1 MRAECKHLQPEVKPF
16 AATTLTFESFDSS
29 LIMSVMNL
37 FTRIPR
43 LVALLT
49 LIVAYMSPL
58 SAQINEDDPLRTAR
72 KLIQE
77 EEILLT
83 YTEISSNSSSTAS
96 IHGRGYN
103 PNAAGTAL
111 PLIRSTI
118 SNNVAGNIPV
128 LNGATATVAGNF
140 LGDDIGE
147 GVARAFIGKNGS
159 SNGVYFM
166 IEFFE
171 IFDNTTSHLA
181 ANTDVFYVGDVFT
194 PGTGKQQPD
203 VDLVAGNFDTDP
215 QEELAVIYTASDN
228 SVKAVIYDIAID
240 QLVGSYITVLP
251 TEKARVYAG
260 PTEYSSK
267 VMKGIAGAEVDINSD
282 GIDELAVIINQSG
295 GNSIRF
301 TVFERKATGTFDIR
315 GNPITLF
322 TLNTACSPGSSFN
335 HSNLSL
341 DIASGEMNDQL
352 PGEELVVVAHFGLT
366 GGVGS
371 AGNNQGLY
379 VFPLGSVIYP
389 NTGYQSFYTTW
400 CQGGSPFYFTSDE
413 FLMSDEEI
421 AIDVETG
428 DLDGDLDAEVVV
440 GTSSKVFIFD
450 AQTNNSADG
459 VKYMTFNQLS
469 TFGLTSAYT
478 NNQIGGEARFADD
491 FLDVGNIDALT
502 GNFGS
507 EFRAEILI
515 GKNFPLISDPI
526 NQDLSQKFELTV
538 YGFNET
544 GGQGSVDFSNAV
556 IRKQETNIVPVTN
569 GQKTRHFSAIF
580 ADVDGGSVRLG
591 TPTRTD
597 ISEVLNPSIILNAP
611 PTHFDVLGN
620 TSYDVSNLYATGEP
634 TPDATVDHYYSNY
647 EQINSQ
653 TSSFSTSFTADW
665 AVSAEVKAGLDL
677 SGFSLGARM
686 KQTYGERFSSIYE
699 SETEQ
704 TIVQSRTAFT
714 DDELLAY
721 LVDYAVYEYPVYRQG
736 EVEEYSHVVVV
747 LPTDIKETFIGARN
761 PIHSYRP
768 AHQHGN
774 LFSYPTD
781 VSELDVFPTANAIY
795 TDQLKSQSINKTSGF
810 NTTFSVTQSD
820 ATSQMVETEIT
831 TETMVGANAGGAF
844 KGVGLSVDVEGNY
857 NTSAIQNSSLKYRQE
872 VTMSCYLGQGEQ
884 ATIPGDYPYT
894 ITPLVYWG
902 AEGALIL
909 DYLVDI
915 NKFEFWQNNYNSYD
929 PAFLLLNP
937 HKVEKGIEADSTY
950 NSSDR
955 FRTRDIYFSS
965 RPTPGDT
972 VEIFAKV
979 FNYGFIEIPTNTV
992 DVAFYYNDPTG
1003 LDTLVHIA
1011 TERISFGF
1019 QGRDDGLGQ
1028 NLISTSWAI
1037 PGDLGPD
1044 TKVVAII
1051 DPDNT
1056 LTAEIH
1062 DYPNGNGVS
1071 NNIGWTCAFVPN
1083 CTVPTTQNMF
1093 FPDGVTTIEEFS
1105 TTTVAAFPNPFDH
1118 ILQLEMNLESADEL
1132 TIEVFTLQGQR
1143 VFTQTGM
1150 TYPRGNHRL
1159 SIATDSW
1166 AEGLY
1171 FYQVSGQTGQTMGK
1185 VVLRR

>member
-1 MRAECKHLQPEVKPF
+1 
-16 AATTLTFESFDSS
+16 
-29 LIMSVMNL
+29 MNL
-37 FTRIPR
+37 FTRIPILAILLFG
-43 LVALLT
+43 LVGYIT
-49 LIVAYMSPL
+49 PL

-77 EEILLT
+77 EEIFLT
-83 YTEISSNSSSTAS
+83 YTDISSTNSAAS
-96 IHGRGYN
+96 IKGRGYN
-103 PNAAGTAL
+103 PNATGNNL

-118 SNNVAGNIPV
+118 DNSTAGNSPT

-159 SNGVYFM
+159 SSGVYFM

-171 IFDNTTSHLA
+171 IFDNATPYLA
-181 ANTDVFYVGDVFT
+181 ANTEVFYVGDVFT
-194 PGTGKQQPD
+194 SGVGQQQPD
-203 VDLVAGNFDTDP
+203 VDLVAGNFDTDDE
-215 QEELAVIYTASDN
+215 EELAVIYTASDN
-228 SVKAVIYDIAID
+228 NVKVVIYDITID
-240 QLVGSYITVLP
+240 QLVGTYIKLTA
-251 TEKARVYAG
+251 TEKTSISAG
-260 PTEYSSK
+260 PTDYNSK
-267 VMKGIAGAEVDINSD
+267 IMKGIAGVEVDMNSD
-282 GIDELAVIINQSG
+282 GIDELAVILSQISG
-295 GNSIRF
+295 SSIRF
-301 TVFERKATGTFDIR
+301 SLFERKENGTFDYR
-315 GNPITLF
+315 GNPTTLF
-322 TLNTACSPGSSFN
+322 NLSTACSPGSSYNF
-335 HSNLSL
+335 SNLSF
-341 DIASGEMNDQL
+341 DIASGEMNAQL
-352 PGEELVVVAHFGLT
+352 PGEELVVAAHFGLT
-366 GGVGS
+366 GGAGS

-389 NTGYQSFYTTW
+389 NTGYQSFYATW
-400 CQGGSPFYFTSDE
+400 CQGGSPFYYTNGQ

-421 AIDVETG
+421 AIDIATG

-440 GTSSKVFIFD
+440 ATSSNVFVFD
-450 AQTNNSADG
+450 AQTNNAASG
-459 VKYMTFNQLS
+459 VKYMTFSQLAS
-469 TFGLTSAYT
+469 FGLTSAFT
-478 NNQIGGEARFADD
+478 TPQIGGEARFADD

-507 EFRAEILI
+507 DFRAEILI

-526 NQDLSQKFELTV
+526 NQDVFQKFELTV

-556 IRKQETNIVPVTN
+556 IRKQETNIVPVSS
-569 GQKTRHFSAIF
+569 GLEPRHFSVIF

-591 TPTRTD
+591 IPTRTD

-653 TSSFSTSFTADW
+653 ASSFSTSFTADW

-686 KQTYGERFSSIYE
+686 EQTYGERFSSIYE

-704 TIVQSRTAFT
+704 TIVQSRTAFA

-736 EVEEYSHVVVV
+736 EDQEYSHIVVV

-774 LFSYPTD
+774 LFSYPTA

-831 TETMVGANAGGAF
+831 TETTVGANVGGAF

-872 VTMSCYLGQGEQ
+872 VTMSCFLGQGEQ

-915 NKFEFWQNNYNSYD
+915 NKFEFWQDNYNSYD

-950 NSSDR
+950 NSADR
-955 FRTRDIYFSS
+955 FRTRDLYFSS

-979 FNYGFIEIPTNTV
+979 YNYGFLEVPTNTV
-992 DVAFYYNDPTG
+992 DVAFYYNDPAG
-1003 LDTLVHIA
+1003 LDTLIHIA
-1011 TERISFGF
+1011 TERINFGF

-1028 NLISTSWAI
+1028 NLISTTWSI
-1037 PGDLGPD
+1037 PASLGPD

-1051 DPDNT
+1051 DPDNS

-1062 DYPNGNGVS
+1062 DYPHGNGVS
-1071 NNIGWTCAFVPN
+1071 NNVGWTCAFVPN
-1083 CTVPTTQNMF
+1083 CAIPTSQNMF
-1093 FPDGVTTIEEFS
+1093 FPDGVTAIDEL
-1105 TTTVAAFPNPFDH
+1105 TTARVTAYPNPFDQV
-1118 ILQLEMNLESADEL
+1118 LYLEMKLESAADL
-1132 TIEVFTLQGQR
+1132 IVEVFTLQGQR
-1143 VFTQTGM
+1143 VFSQNETSVPAGKYRM
-1150 TYPRGNHRL
+1150 SL
-1159 SIATDSW
+1159 STEGW

-1171 FYQVSGQTGQTMGK
+1171 FYQISGDKGQTMGK